1 MLPLSEKYL
10 LFQYKRAWFVT
21 FMWISQ
27 KIFYFYVYGFTTILK
42 SLTDKKNFL
51 KIKAAVVNKMEDSF
65 EIEDNID
72 FHEVG
77 PTDLQILMV
86 ASKICHSDETLAQQ

>member
-1 MLPLSEKYL
+1 M
-10 LFQYKRAWFVT
+10 
-21 FMWISQ
+21 
-27 KIFYFYVYGFTTILK
+27 
-42 SLTDKKNFL
+42 

-86 ASKICHSDETLAQQ
+86 ASKICHSDETLRSNSCSSSEPDYF

>member
-1 MLPLSEKYL
+1 M
-10 LFQYKRAWFVT
+10 
-21 FMWISQ
+21 
-27 KIFYFYVYGFTTILK
+27 
-42 SLTDKKNFL
+42 

-77 PTDLQILMV
+77 STDLQILMV
-86 ASKICHSDETLAQQ
+86 ASEICHSDETLRSNSSSSSKPDYF